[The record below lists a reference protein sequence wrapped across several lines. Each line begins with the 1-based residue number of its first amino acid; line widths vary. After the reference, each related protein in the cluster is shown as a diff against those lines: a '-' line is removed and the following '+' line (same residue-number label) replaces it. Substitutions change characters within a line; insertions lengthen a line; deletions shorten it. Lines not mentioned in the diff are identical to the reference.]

1 MSVASPLPRQFL
13 EFLRGGGGG
22 VGRRWNERI
31 PRGGMEFAGE
41 KHASEETE
49 EAGGTDEEWGMK
61 HSQ

>member
-13 EFLRGGGGG
+13 EFLRGG
-22 VGRRWNERI
+22 GRRWNERI